1 MLGNFLLK
9 HLRMTALPG
18 RVMDQKKQT
27 PKRPLSS
34 IADDLTKSSIFCQ
47 NNFLEQIKIFQNVDK
62 FIKKRFKERTLNL
75 FLMDL
80 VEVLKSI

>member
-1 MLGNFLLK
+1 
-9 HLRMTALPG
+9 MTALPG

-47 NNFLEQIKIFQNVDK
+47 NNFHEQIKFFQNVDK
-62 FIKKRFKERTLNL
+62 FIKKRFKERR